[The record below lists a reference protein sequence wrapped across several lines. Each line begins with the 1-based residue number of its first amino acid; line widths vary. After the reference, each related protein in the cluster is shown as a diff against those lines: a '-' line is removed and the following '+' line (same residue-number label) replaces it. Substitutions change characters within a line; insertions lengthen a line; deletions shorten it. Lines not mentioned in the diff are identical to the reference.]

1 MRMKKI
7 IIFGATGLIGGYT
20 TLYLKEKGYDVIAVG
35 RRKSDNGFFATKGI
49 PYYSVDISDKNNF
62 NILKDETSI
71 DVVVHFAGVMPAA
84 MKGYHPEI
92 YVDSI
97 VKGTLNVLNFCLEQK
112 VDKILFSQSR
122 ADSNYL
128 MGKNPIPSDIIK
140 KFPLKGDHAVYSI
153 CKNAAVDMIEH
164 YYYQLKFRK

>member
-92 YVDSI
+92 YVDLRGI
-97 VKGTLNVLNFCLEQK
+97 KRNV
-112 VDKILFSQSR
+112 
-122 ADSNYL
+122 
-128 MGKNPIPSDIIK
+128 
-140 KFPLKGDHAVYSI
+140 
-153 CKNAAVDMIEH
+153 
-164 YYYQLKFRK
+164 